1 MCVCGWT
8 RAQVVVQCHG
18 SAGQAVGLAGPPPL
32 RMTLFISLQTQ
43 IGLLASESGQGR
55 SAASLWLSFM
65 RGSGASSNIHVQTS
79 LSDPLLSKAL
89 RLG

>member
-1 MCVCGWT
+1 MCGWT

-65 RGSGASSNIHVQTS
+65 WGSGASSNIHVQTS

>member
-1 MCVCGWT
+1 MCGWM

-32 RMTLFISLQTQ
+32 SMALFISLQTQ
-43 IGLLASESGQGR
+43 IGLLASESGQGQ
-55 SAASLWLSFM
+55 SGASLWVLFM
-65 RGSGASSNIHVQTS
+65 GAGMGLLPNIHVQTS
-79 LSDPLLSKAL
+79 LSDPLHSEAL

>member
-1 MCVCGWT
+1 MCGWM

-32 RMTLFISLQTQ
+32 SMALFISLQTQ
-43 IGLLASESGQGR
+43 IGLLASESGQGQ
-55 SAASLWLSFM
+55 SAASLWLSFTP
-65 RGSGASSNIHVQTS
+65 GLLPNIHVQTS
-79 LSDPLLSKAL
+79 LSDSLLSEAL